1 MVKAPG
7 LTGKVLSKLPVLRA
21 EEETGTSGVA
31 VKCVD
36 IRRNAD
42 SEGRFLGRS

>member
-1 MVKAPG
+1 MVKALG
-7 LTGKVLSKLPVLRA
+7 LTEEVLSKLPDLRT

-42 SEGRFLGRS
+42 SEGRFLGCS

>member
-7 LTGKVLSKLPVLRA
+7 STGELPSKLPVLRA
-21 EEETGTSGVA
+21 GEGAGTSGVA

-36 IRRNAD
+36 IGRNAD
-42 SEGRFLGRS
+42 GEGRLLECS